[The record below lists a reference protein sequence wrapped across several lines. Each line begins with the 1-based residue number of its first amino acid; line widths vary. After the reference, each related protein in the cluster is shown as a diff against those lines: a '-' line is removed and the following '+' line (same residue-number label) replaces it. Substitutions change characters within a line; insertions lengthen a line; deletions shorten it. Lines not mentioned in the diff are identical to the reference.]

1 MKKIRQK
8 FIKDVVDSYIKNYP
22 DEYEEFL
29 RHLAYRK
36 ALLLDKNFGVVKGEK
51 SGEMRV
57 GLSMPQRIH
66 DTFAYVL
73 KGEEK
78 PFGEEKGE
86 MKWFAK
92 KFPQFLLPS
101 KY

>member
-1 MKKIRQK
+1 MSKIRKQ
-8 FIKDVVDSYIKNYP
+8 FIKDVVESYIKKYP
-22 DEYEEFL
+22 DEYESFL
-29 RHLAYRK
+29 RQHIYRK
-36 ALLLDKNFGVVKGEK
+36 AIMNDKNFGIVKGEK
-51 SGEMRV
+51 SGELRV

-92 KFPQFLLPS
+92 KFPQFLLPNN
-101 KY
+101 Y

>member
-1 MKKIRQK
+1 MSKIRKQ

-22 DEYEEFL
+22 EDYEEFL
-29 RHLAYRK
+29 RQHAYRK
-36 ALLLDKNFGVVKGEK
+36 AMMDDRNFGVVKGEK
-51 SGEMRV
+51 AGELRV

-66 DTFAYVL
+66 DTLSYVL
-73 KGEEK
+73 KGDEK

-92 KFPQFLLPS
+92 KFPQFLLPNN
-101 KY
+101 Y

>member
-1 MKKIRQK
+1 MSKIRKQ
-8 FIKDVVDSYIKNYP
+8 FIKDVVESYIKKYP
-22 DEYEEFL
+22 DEYESFL
-29 RHLAYRK
+29 RQHIYRK
-36 ALLLDKNFGVVKGEK
+36 AIMKDRNFGRVEK
-51 SGEMRV
+51 SGELRV

-73 KGEEK
+73 KGDEK

-92 KFPQFLLPS
+92 KFPQFLLPNN
-101 KY
+101 Y